1 MPTALL
7 LVIAGVLS
15 RLIPHPVNFVP
26 LGAIALYAAARLP
39 RQWALA
45 IPLAVLVLSDAVID
59 LGHGYPFYFTSRLTI
74 YVLFVAIVAMGWLV
88 PKSAGMG
95 TRLAAAAGAATVFFL
110 VSNFAVWA
118 GGEGF
123 GFPRTF
129 GGLISTYHVALPFYR
144 NGLLADLA
152 GTVVLFGLDAL
163 LSPARAGGRQGVEA

>member
-7 LVIAGVLS
+7 LVVAGVLS
-15 RLIPHPVNFVP
+15 RLVPHPVNFVP

-59 LGHGYPFYFTSRLTI
+59 MGHGYPFYFSSRLTT
-74 YVLFVAIVAMGWLV
+74 YALFLVIVALGWLV
-88 PKSAGMG
+88 PKTAGMG
-95 TRLAAAAGAATVFFL
+95 TRLAAAAGAATLFFV

-123 GFPRTF
+123 GFPRTL
-129 GGLISTYHVALPFYR
+129 GGLLSTYTVGLPFYR
-144 NGLLADLA
+144 NGLMADLA

-163 LSPARAGGRQGVEA
+163 LSRAGDRQRAEA